1 MGHVKI
7 VKKLQENYEDK
18 FLKIKENSLY
28 LNRIERVVKLWNDVE
43 KGKG

>member
-1 MGHVKI
+1 VGHVKI

-28 LNRIERVVKLWNDVE
+28 LNRESSEAVERC
-43 KGKG
+43 GKR